1 VPLYISEIAPADRR
15 GRLVSAHQ
23 LLLTVGILTA
33 YCVDLAFIH
42 SGRWHAMFAVG
53 LVPAAALL
61 VGMLRAPEPA
71 VQSRPT
77 HTRELLRQ
85 SARPAL
91 AIAFVLAAV
100 QQLSGINAIVSFAPS
115 IMEKAGLAAS
125 SSLLYAV
132 VIGLVNVAAT
142 VVSVPLVDRA
152 GRRALLLGSL
162 AGLFLTLTLLGVSFE
177 LGLDSRISLACLVAY
192 VFAFAVGLGPVFW
205 VLIAEIFP
213 LRSRAAGAS
222 VAVAAVWFWNFAVGF
237 SFLPLASAIGQPA
250 TFWIYAA
257 ACLGGLVFVYR
268 RVPETK
274 GRRLEEIEAQIAA

>member
-1 VPLYISEIAPADRR
+1 
-15 GRLVSAHQ
+15 
-23 LLLTVGILTA
+23 
-33 YCVDLAFIH
+33 
-42 SGRWHAMFAVG
+42 MFAVG
-53 LVPAAALL
+53 LVPAAVLL

-71 VQSRPT
+71 GQREPT
-77 HTRELLRQ
+77 RTRELLRP

-91 AIAFVLAAV
+91 AIALLLAAV

-132 VIGLVNVAAT
+132 VIGAVNVAAT

-162 AGLFLTLTLLGVSFE
+162 AGLFLTLTLLGLSFE

-237 SFLPLASAIGQPA
+237 SFLPLAGAIGQPT

-268 RVPETK
+268 WVPETK
-274 GRRLEEIEAQIAA
+274 GRKLEEIDAQLAA